1 MSAHTRESVQI
12 VTGTTKL
19 HQKIVQSIRAYYNY
33 TEIKYSS
40 KYIIELK
47 MKIVSLNCQSWTTA
61 KDSVKTLVHNYNLDL
76 ICLSETWEKDS
87 KLVQFGS
94 WPVLSKPRNN
104 NSGHGGVT
112 ILCKPSDEFYIS
124 RRTELENTN
133 IE

>member
-1 MSAHTRESVQI
+1 MI
-12 VTGTTKL
+12 V
-19 HQKIVQSIRAYYNY
+19 VY
-33 TEIKYSS
+33 
-40 KYIIELK
+40 
-47 MKIVSLNCQSWTTA
+47 
-61 KDSVKTLVHNYNLDL
+61 L

-104 NSGHGGVT
+104 NSGHGGVA

-133 IE
+133 IEAIFADVILRNNVKFLIAVAYIPPSDTEQLKGFLEIIKSVNRVLVNAVCCVKVRIFIAK